1 MTDTLAPL
9 IERHEAFWSRA
20 EAGPALVGTSLWP
33 ETTTNH
39 FDWGLPGPE
48 GAIAP
53 DMLSVERFLPQYV
66 AQFEAHGVHD
76 GDMIWSAMP
85 PLAVPWFEAI
95 VGCRPHYSIP
105 AGSMSGEPVDGDWT
119 TFDPVAALADNPW
132 LQKLLEF
139 TEGLVEVSRGRFPV
153 GVPIGR
159 GPWDIASAYLGMSTV
174 YLELYDRPLEMAQ
187 LAAKFAYVWIEV
199 VHRLARIIP
208 PWRDGF
214 VDRFGLWAPE
224 FTTVPQDDASVSV
237 SAAMYRQ
244 VMAPADREIAL
255 TWPSALFHLHSA
267 GLQVADEVV
276 GFLDGRGLNVVLDP
290 TGPSIPDL
298 LPRFH
303 GLQAAGV
310 PLHVMV
316 FSLADAAELAA
327 SLDPRGLAIQHQPPD
342 VLR

>member
-1 MTDTLAPL
+1 MTDALTPL
-9 IERHEAFWSRA
+9 IERHQAFWSRA

-33 ETTTNH
+33 ETTTRH

-48 GAIAP
+48 GAVEP

-85 PLAVPWFEAI
+85 PLAVPWFEAV

-119 TFDPVAALADNPW
+119 AFDPVAVLEGNPW
-132 LQKLLEF
+132 LRKLLEF
-139 TEGLVEVSRGRFPV
+139 TEGLVDISRGRFPV

-159 GPWDIASAYLGMSTV
+159 GPWDIASAFLGMTNV
-174 YLELYDRPLEMAQ
+174 YLELYDRPREMAE
-187 LAAKFAYVWIEV
+187 LAAKFAEVWIEV
-199 VHRLARIIP
+199 MRRIERIIP
-208 PWRDGF
+208 PWRGGY

-237 SAAMYRQ
+237 SNAMYGQ
-244 VMAPADREIAL
+244 VMSRADREITHA
-255 TWPSALFHLHSA
+255 WPSALFHLHSA
-267 GLQVADEVV
+267 GLQVVDEVV
-276 GFLDGRGLNVVLDP
+276 GYLDGRAVNVVLDP
-290 TGPSIPDL
+290 TGPSIPEL
-298 LPRFH
+298 LPVFRDI
-303 GLQAAGV
+303 QAADV

-316 FSLADAAELAA
+316 FSMADAAELTA
-327 SLDPRGLAIQHQPPD
+327 SLKPQGLAIQHQPPD
-342 VLR
+342 MRW